1 MQTKGVKMEKRKTN
15 IDIVVP
21 CYNEEENIDSFYA
34 EMMSV
39 AAAMK
44 DCKFSFIF
52 VDDGSADGT
61 LDKLRALTSS
71 KAAEDTHIRYI
82 SFSRNF
88 GKEAAIYAGLKASAD
103 GRKDK
108 DGNLLVA
115 DYTVLID
122 ADLQHPPQL
131 IPEMFKTIEEKGC
144 DACAARRVTRKGEP
158 KIRSLF
164 ARTFYKMM
172 NRFCDIEVVDGAMD
186 FRMMSRRMVRAI
198 VNMPESQRFSKG
210 LFSWVGFDTEWLE
223 MENIE
228 RVAGESSWS
237 MWKLLNYAVAG
248 FLDFAETPLKI
259 SGFIGGI
266 VSVLAIVY
274 LILELI
280 KTAVFGKDLPGY
292 ESMISLILI
301 FGGVIIALLSVL
313 GEYIGRMYLEMKNR
327 PIFIAKEEGDNSN

>member
-1 MQTKGVKMEKRKTN
+1 MEKHKYN

-21 CYNEEENIDSFYA
+21 CYNEEANIDIFYDTMMTVA
-34 EMMSV
+34 SEM
-39 AAAMK
+39 
-44 DCKFSFIF
+44 DNCKCSFIF
-52 VDDGSADGT
+52 VDDGSADNT
-61 LDKLRALTSS
+61 LQKLKELTASNAGS
-71 KAAEDTHIRYI
+71 DNHIRYI

-108 DGNLLVA
+108 DGNLSVA

-131 IPEMFKTIEEKGC
+131 IPEMLKKIEEKDC
-144 DACAARRVTRKGEP
+144 DSCAARRVTRKGEP

-164 ARTFYKMM
+164 ARTFYKLM

-198 VNMPESQRFSKG
+198 VDMPETQRFSKG
-210 LFSWVGFDTEWLE
+210 IFSWVGFDTEWLE

-228 RVAGESSWS
+228 RVAGESNWS
-237 MWKLLNYAVAG
+237 MWKLLNYAIAG

-266 VSVLAIVY
+266 VSALAVVY

-280 KTAVFGKDLPGY
+280 KTAVVGKDLPGY
-292 ESMISLILI
+292 ESLISLILI

-327 PIFIAKEEGDNSN
+327 PIFIAKEEGDNSIADK